1 MSRPRKT
8 GAKRAPTRI
17 AYRRVS
23 TEDQARSG
31 LGLDAQEAKLR
42 AEAER
47 REWAD
52 VVWLTD
58 DGYSAKTLNRPA
70 LQECLRMLRE
80 GEASVLVVAKLDR
93 LSRSVVDFANLITRA
108 EREDWA
114 IVSLDPE
121 IDMTNAT
128 GRMFAKLVVLISEWE
143 REIIGERTS
152 AALQAKKGQGARLG
166 RPRGLPISVVYR
178 IGELRGQGET
188 LQSIADTLTADRVP
202 TRDRKTWYPSTV
214 SAVLESIRLDQEAQQ
229 AHP

>member
-1 MSRPRKT
+1 MPRPRKT
-8 GAKRAPTRI
+8 GAKRAAKRI

-31 LGLDAQEAKLR
+31 LGLDAQRDKLQ

-52 VVWLTD
+52 VEWLTD

-70 LQECLRMLRE
+70 LQEGLRMLAE

-188 LQSIADTLTADRVP
+188 LQSIADTLTAERIP
-202 TRDRKTWYPSTV
+202 TRDGGRWWPSTIA
-214 SAVLESIRLDQEAQQ
+214 AVIESIRLDQEAE
-229 AHP
+229 AHR